1 MRIIEPKQSAT
12 ALEITRKRYLMT
24 DKNGRV
30 IETPGEM
37 LWRVAQHMAKPEV
50 LWSDNGAVKE
60 AAEKFYQAM
69 AAKKFV
75 CSGKAMFEAGNP
87 GGTGQLAACFV
98 LPVADSIDSIFK
110 TLGEAAVIHKNNGGT
125 GFNFSHIRPHGDK
138 VKNVPNAASG
148 PVDFIKAFSAA
159 LSKILQG
166 AKRQGANIAIVN
178 TDHPDIEEFIKMKT
192 EDGTIKN
199 FNVSVGASDAFMQAV
214 KAKKPWALVNPRT
227 RETVRT
233 VRADKL
239 FQLICEYAWKTADPG
254 IAFLDRMEQDNP
266 TPALG
271 KLEATN
277 PCITGD
283 ALVSTEYGLLE
294 LGKIYE
300 QYPNPGSIGLTVDQ
314 RVLGAKGTATKTS
327 FQVLSQGV
335 KTVYRLATKSGF
347 SLKATADH
355 KIMTESGW
363 KELAAIK
370 PGERV
375 LIQSGEGQF
384 SNQYELPFNWDNK
397 VIGKNGRKY
406 SFSLP
411 LKWTKEVGI
420 FLGWLVGDGF
430 VRKDYLILAFGNRHR
445 REYQYFADLLKNWG
459 CPVAIKQPTPRTVQL
474 VCRSRLAAK
483 YWLNYGVLPVKAGEK
498 QTPQAIFTA
507 PKEAVIG
514 FLQGLYGADG
524 TVGFVKNK
532 SSYIRLTSKSKA
544 LLSGVQLLLLNL
556 GIKARIY
563 NRSRPGRQDLFPVY
577 KTAGGEIKRYRSD
590 GILWE
595 LEISKDCVVKFLDE
609 IGWLFAKNSEKIK
622 KLRNK
627 HYYSIKF
634 TDEVLSITLVGKEAV
649 YDVTEPETHSFIA
662 NGLVVHNCGEIPLLP
677 YESCNLG
684 SINLAEHVKSGQV
697 DWKELKQTVHL
708 GVRFLDNMIEVNNY
722 PLEEIRRLVKD
733 GNRRIGLGVMG
744 LAHLFFKLGIPYNSA
759 AAVRLSEKLA
769 KFIRQEADKATEALA
784 KERGNFGN
792 YDVSVYAGSKKPR
805 RNCATTMIAPTGTIS
820 LFADCSSGIEP
831 VFSLEI
837 KRRTFYEDDKT
848 NHSTKELTIVD
859 PVYAAY
865 KHKYD
870 KKVFVTAHEISWQW
884 HVKMQAAWQKY
895 FDNSVSKTINLP
907 HSATV
912 ADVAS
917 AYLLAWR
924 LGCKGTTV
932 YRDGSKQDQV
942 LNVQEKCPECDRE
955 LEFKEGCWYCGHCGY
970 SRCSL

>member
-1 MRIIEPKQSAT
+1 MKIIEPKQSAT
-12 ALEITRKRYLMT
+12 ALEITKKRYLMT

-50 LWSDNGAVKE
+50 LWSDNGAVKVM
-60 AAEKFYQAM
+60 AAKFYQAM

-87 GGTGQLAACFV
+87 GGSGQLAACFV

-125 GFNFSHIRPHGDK
+125 GFNFSKIRPHGDK

-178 TDHPDIEEFIKMKT
+178 ADHPDIEEFIKMKT

-214 KAKKPWALVNPRT
+214 QAKKPWALVNPRT

-254 IAFLDRMEQDNP
+254 MAFLDRMEQDNP

-277 PCITGD
+277 P
-283 ALVSTEYGLLE
+283 
-294 LGKIYE
+294 
-300 QYPNPGSIGLTVDQ
+300 
-314 RVLGAKGTATKTS
+314 
-327 FQVLSQGV
+327 
-335 KTVYRLATKSGF
+335 
-347 SLKATADH
+347 
-355 KIMTESGW
+355 
-363 KELAAIK
+363 
-370 PGERV
+370 
-375 LIQSGEGQF
+375 
-384 SNQYELPFNWDNK
+384 
-397 VIGKNGRKY
+397 
-406 SFSLP
+406 
-411 LKWTKEVGI
+411 
-420 FLGWLVGDGF
+420 
-430 VRKDYLILAFGNRHR
+430 
-445 REYQYFADLLKNWG
+445 
-459 CPVAIKQPTPRTVQL
+459 
-474 VCRSRLAAK
+474 
-483 YWLNYGVLPVKAGEK
+483 
-498 QTPQAIFTA
+498 
-507 PKEAVIG
+507 
-514 FLQGLYGADG
+514 
-524 TVGFVKNK
+524 
-532 SSYIRLTSKSKA
+532 
-544 LLSGVQLLLLNL
+544 
-556 GIKARIY
+556 
-563 NRSRPGRQDLFPVY
+563 
-577 KTAGGEIKRYRSD
+577 
-590 GILWE
+590 
-595 LEISKDCVVKFLDE
+595 
-609 IGWLFAKNSEKIK
+609 
-622 KLRNK
+622 
-627 HYYSIKF
+627 
-634 TDEVLSITLVGKEAV
+634 
-649 YDVTEPETHSFIA
+649 
-662 NGLVVHNCGEIPLLP
+662 CGEIPLLP

-684 SINLAEHVKSGQV
+684 SINLAEHVKSGQI
-697 DWKELKQTVHL
+697 DWKELKTTVHL
-708 GVRFLDNMIEVNNY
+708 GIRFLDNMVEVNNY
-722 PLEEIRRLVKD
+722 PLEEIKKMVKD

-744 LAHLFFKLGIPYNSA
+744 LAHLLFKLGIPYNSQE
-759 AAVRLSEKLA
+759 AVKLSEKLA
-769 KFIRQEADKATEALA
+769 KFIREEADKATQELG
-784 KERGNFGN
+784 KIRGNFGN

-831 VFSLEI
+831 VFSLET

-865 KHKYD
+865 KNKYD
-870 KKVFVTAHEISWQW
+870 RKVFVTAHEINWQW

-907 HSATV
+907 HSATI

-942 LNVQEKCPECDRE
+942 LNSATASQSPAETCPECGRE
-955 LEFKEGCWYCGHCGY
+955 LEFKEGCWHCGYCGY